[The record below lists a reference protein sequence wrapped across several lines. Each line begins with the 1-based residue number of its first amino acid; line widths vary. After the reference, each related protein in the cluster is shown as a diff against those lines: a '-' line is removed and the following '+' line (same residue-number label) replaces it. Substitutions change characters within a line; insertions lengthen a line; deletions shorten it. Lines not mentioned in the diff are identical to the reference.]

1 VLLLVGEVVGRGV
14 AAERKEIET
23 ALADALSQ

>member
-1 VLLLVGEVVGRGV
+1 VGEVVGRGV